1 MKRKTIFLDGNSLS
15 LSDLINVVYNPSIRV
30 EISDKAKAKIL
41 ESRKF
46 VEDAVLNKEVVYGI
60 TTGFG
65 SFKNKTIDSD
75 EACELQ
81 ENIVRSHACGVGEP
95 FSIEV
100 CRAIILL
107 RANSLAKGFS
117 GVRIELIEKLL
128 ELLNKNVYPYIPSQ
142 GSVGSSGD
150 LAPLCHL
157 ALVLIGEGEC
167 LSNGNRVSSNLILD
181 GLGIQPL
188 KLSYKEG
195 LGLSN
200 GTTVQTALLSLALD
214 RAMKLADYADLI
226 AALSVEVL
234 MGSRMHFHR
243 LIHEARNHS
252 GQIDSANNLWGI
264 LEFSEII
271 DSHKDCDRVQD
282 SYSLRCSPQVH
293 GACRDSIEHV
303 YKVVSCELNAA
314 TDNPLVFS
322 FDSLVLSGGNFHG
335 EPIAQAA
342 DLLKIAVSELANI
355 SERRTAKM
363 IDVATSEGL
372 PAYLINPDLG
382 GLHSGMMIPQY
393 VSAALVSEN
402 KILSH
407 PSSVDSIP
415 TSANQEDHV
424 SMGTTAARLALKV
437 VENAERVL
445 SIELLNNTQA
455 YDFRNSLGL
464 SKMTGELYEI
474 IRSEVSTVDFDRALY
489 LDIEKIHNIMNSN
502 KIDDLISKASFFR
515 RCAG

>member
-1 MKRKTIFLDGNSLS
+1 MKNKVLFLDGNSLS
-15 LSDLINVVYNPSIRV
+15 LSNLVEVAKSPEVRV
-30 EISDKAKAKIL
+30 ELSEKSI
-41 ESRKF
+41 ESIEDSRQF
-46 VEDAVLNKEVVYGI
+46 VEIAVENQQVIYGI

-65 SFKNKTIDSD
+65 SFKNKVVTGEQALS
-75 EACELQ
+75 LQ
-81 ENIVRSHACGVGEP
+81 LNIVRSHACGVGPALSLEA
-95 FSIEV
+95 

-117 GVRIELIEKLL
+117 GVRVELIEKLL
-128 ELLNKNVYPYIPSQ
+128 ELLNKNVYPYIPEQ

-157 ALVLIGEGEC
+157 SLVLIGEGEC
-167 LSNGNRVSSNLILD
+167 IVDGKRVPSLEVLSKLNIEPIS
-181 GLGIQPL
+181 
-188 KLSYKEG
+188 LSYKEG

-200 GTTVQTALLSLALD
+200 GTSVQTAILALALD

-243 LIHEARNHS
+243 LIHEARNQK
-252 GQIDSANNLWGI
+252 GQIDSAHNLWSI
-264 LEFSEII
+264 LQESPIV
-271 DSHKDCDRVQD
+271 DSHKGCDRVQD
-282 SYSLRCSPQVH
+282 SYSLRCCPQVH
-293 GACRDSIEHV
+293 GASRDSIEHV
-303 YKVVSCELNAA
+303 FRVVSRELNAA
-314 TDNPLVFS
+314 TDNPLIFT
-322 FDSLVLSGGNFHG
+322 FDDLVLSGGNFHG

-363 IDVATSEGL
+363 IDPFTNEGL
-372 PAYLINPDLG
+372 PAYLVDSALG
-382 GLHSGMMIPQY
+382 GLHSGLMIPQY

-424 SMGTTAARLALKV
+424 SMGTTAARMAWKV
-437 VENAERVL
+437 VDNAEQVL

-455 YDFRNSLGL
+455 YEFRKEAGL
-464 SKMTGELYEI
+464 SRLTKGLYDLV
-474 IRSEVSTVDFDRALY
+474 RSFVPAIESDRAFY
-489 LDIEKIHNIMNSN
+489 LDIERIVSLFDNGSLES
-502 KIDDLISKASFFR
+502 LISKASFYK
-515 RCAG
+515 RCGK